1 VKCRYNEN
9 YILPALPE
17 WDDSNYPYAIILTRT
32 NIAFDYWLVYSS
44 SPFTAATMDGNTI
57 IAFDTDTNMYCFT
70 YSVSDDEATWKNGRV
85 YDPQEDENVLAYY
98 FDPSKVSYVWTNT
111 DITDGSDNVV
121 YAASDPIPIIETD
134 YLMSWLTGYIL
145 GISGKPY
152 PFAKKKLVGYSY
164 NGMVLPELPEWDKT
178 TMPYVVMYKDAWER
192 IYVFYTKYANKQAS
206 PSISVSGT
214 YNVRVGEPYKEYRCE
229 DGNWW
234 IYADHSDAIDVEFSH
249 SINIETRVIWT
260 NFDIFTPD
268 GDLIFAASDPIPVY
282 E

>member
-1 VKCRYNEN
+1 VHGTLEAVGGLRGR
-9 YILPALPE
+9 LVPA
-17 WDDSNYPYAIILTRT
+17 DA
-32 NIAFDYWLVYSS
+32 
-44 SPFTAATMDGNTI
+44 
-57 IAFDTDTNMYCFT
+57 DTN
-70 YSVSDDEATWKNGRV
+70 
-85 YDPQEDENVLAYY
+85 
-98 FDPSKVSYVWTNT
+98 
-111 DITDGSDNVV
+111 
-121 YAASDPIPIIETD
+121 
-134 YLMSWLTGYIL
+134 
-145 GISGKPY
+145 SGGGEQGTQ
-152 PFAKKKLVGYSY
+152 AQMYSY

-178 TMPYVVMYKDAWER
+178 TMPYVVMYKDTWER

-206 PSISVSGT
+206 PSTSVSGT

-260 NFDIFTPD
+260 NFDIYTPD